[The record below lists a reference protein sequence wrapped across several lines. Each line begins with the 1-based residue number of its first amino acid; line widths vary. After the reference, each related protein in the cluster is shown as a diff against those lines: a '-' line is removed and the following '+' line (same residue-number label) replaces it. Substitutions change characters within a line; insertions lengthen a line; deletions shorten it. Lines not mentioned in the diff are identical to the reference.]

1 MLVLQTAK
9 PPRTKLPQKAVRR
22 KTGRPARIGLA
33 VAGGGPLG
41 GMYELGALRAL
52 DEAIANIDMTA
63 LDVYVGV
70 SSGALIAAGLA
81 NRLDSV
87 EMCRIFISGDS
98 HEARFRPESFVRP
111 AVFEYLRRAA
121 SVPGMLLGWFG
132 DLAKNPFA
140 PHLSDTLLRFG
151 SLLPTGLFDNSAIE
165 AFLRDVFTRGGRSND
180 FRELGRKL
188 YVVAAELDSGKAVRF
203 GDADHNA
210 VPISRAI
217 IASAALPGMYPPVQ
231 IDGKFYV
238 DGALQRTL
246 HASVALEA
254 GADLVFGINPLVP
267 FDSTRA
273 RASGHDIPASLA
285 HGGLPAV
292 LSQTFRTLLQ
302 SRMHSSMSK
311 YAREYSHADVILL
324 EPEPDDAEM
333 FFTNVFSFSSRKRV
347 AEHAYQATRADL
359 RMRYK
364 DLQPVLARHGLTLR
378 KDVLED
384 ASRNLLGG
392 LRDLRGRKAATASRL
407 HRALDVLDK
416 RLPAAATR
424 KRPRVPS
431 PHLKRKVP

>member
-1 MLVLQTAK
+1 
-9 PPRTKLPQKAVRR
+9 
-22 KTGRPARIGLA
+22 
-33 VAGGGPLG
+33 
-41 GMYELGALRAL
+41 MYELGALRAL
-52 DEAIANIDMTA
+52 DEAIADIDMTA

-81 NRLDSV
+81 NRLDSA

-111 AVFEYLRRAA
+111 AVFEYMRRAA

-132 DLAKNPFA
+132 DLARNPFA

-165 AFLRDVFTRGGRSND
+165 AFLRDVFTRGGRHND

-203 GDADHNA
+203 GDAQHDA

-246 HASVALEA
+246 HASVALDA

-267 FDSTRA
+267 FDSARA
-273 RASGHDIPASLA
+273 RASGRNIPASLVD
-285 HGGLPAV
+285 GGLPAV

-311 YAREYSHADVILL
+311 YAREYAHADVILF

-347 AEHAYQATRADL
+347 AEHAYRATRADL
-359 RMRYK
+359 RTRYK
-364 DLQPVLARHGLTLR
+364 ELLPVLARHGLSLR

-384 ASRNLLGG
+384 DSRSLLGG
-392 LRDLRGRKAATASRL
+392 LRDQHGRKAATASRL
-407 HRALDVLDK
+407 HRALDVLDRK
-416 RLPAAATR
+416 LPVAATR
-424 KRPRVPS
+424 KRTRASSPRV
-431 PHLKRKVP
+431 KRKAT

>member
-1 MLVLQTAK
+1 MLVLHAAK
-9 PPRTKLPQKAVRR
+9 FPPNKSRGKA
-22 KTGRPARIGLA
+22 GRPARIGLA

-52 DEAIANIDMTA
+52 DEAIVEIDMTA

-81 NRLDSV
+81 NRLDSA

-98 HEARFRPESFVRP
+98 HEARFRPENFVRP

-132 DLAKNPFA
+132 DLARNPFA
-140 PHLSDTLLRFG
+140 PHLSNTLLRFG

-188 YVVAAELDSGKAVRF
+188 FVVAAELDSGKVVRF
-203 GDADHNA
+203 GDAQHDA

-217 IASAALPGMYPPVQ
+217 VASAALPGMYPPVQ

-246 HASVALEA
+246 HASVALDA

-267 FDSTRA
+267 FDSARA
-273 RASGHDIPASLA
+273 RVSGRDTPASLVD
-285 HGGLPAV
+285 GGLPAV

-302 SRMHSSMSK
+302 SRMHSSMFK
-311 YAREYSHADVILL
+311 YAHEYAHADVILF
-324 EPEPDDAEM
+324 EPETDDAEM

-347 AEHAYQATRADL
+347 AEHAYLATRADL

-364 DLQPVLARHGLTLR
+364 ELLPVLARHGLSLR
-378 KDVLED
+378 KDMLKDD
-384 ASRNLLGG
+384 ARTLLGG
-392 LRDLRGRKAATASRL
+392 LRDRHGRKAATASRL
-407 HRALDVLDK
+407 HRALDVLDRNMPVAAMRKHTRASSTPVK
-416 RLPAAATR
+416 RTAP
-424 KRPRVPS
+424 
-431 PHLKRKVP
+431 

>member
-1 MLVLQTAK
+1 MLVLQAAK
-9 PPRTKLPQKAVRR
+9 SPPNKFRLKA
-22 KTGRPARIGLA
+22 GRPARIGLA

-52 DEAIANIDMTA
+52 DEAITGIDMTA

-70 SSGALIAAGLA
+70 SSGALIATGLA
-81 NRLDSV
+81 NRLDSA

-111 AVFEYLRRAA
+111 AIFEYLRRAA
-121 SVPGMLLGWFG
+121 SVPAMLLGWFG

-165 AFLRDVFTRGGRSND
+165 AFLRDMFTRGGRHND
-180 FRELGRKL
+180 FRKLGREL
-188 YVVAAELDSGKAVRF
+188 YVIAAELDSGKAVRF
-203 GDADHNA
+203 GAAGHDA
-210 VPISRAI
+210 VPISLAI
-217 IASAALPGMYPPVQ
+217 IASAALPGMYPPVR

-246 HASVALEA
+246 HASVALDA

-267 FDSTRA
+267 FDSARA
-273 RASGHDIPASLA
+273 RASGRDTPASLVD
-285 HGGLPAV
+285 GGLPAV

-311 YAREYSHADVILL
+311 YAHDYAHADVILF

-347 AEHAYQATRADL
+347 AEHAYRATRADL
-359 RMRYK
+359 RVRYRE
-364 DLQPVLARHGLTLR
+364 LQPVLARHGLTLR

-384 ASRNLLGG
+384 DARTLLGG
-392 LRDLRGRKAATASRL
+392 LRDPHGRKAATASRL
-407 HRALDVLDK
+407 HRALDVLDRK
-416 RLPAAATR
+416 LPVTPKR
-424 KRPRVPS
+424 KRPRAAS
-431 PHLKRKVP
+431 PRIKRKAP